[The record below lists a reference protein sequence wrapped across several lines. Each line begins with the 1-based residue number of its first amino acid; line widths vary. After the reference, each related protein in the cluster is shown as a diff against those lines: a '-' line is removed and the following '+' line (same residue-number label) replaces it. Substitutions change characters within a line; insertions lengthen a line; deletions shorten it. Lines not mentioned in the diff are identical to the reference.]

1 MKQGKLVDAITD
13 LDADILD
20 RYFIMKNDLKINN
33 KSKSRIL
40 IRWVAVAAC
49 IALIIGAVI
58 ALPMLTRNPSD
69 KPMEVTT
76 TLKDNGNSDP
86 PIVQLSYT
94 AKDIAKFFDD
104 QRAAEGTNAYTKVY
118 VSESK
123 YLLINELPSDEYLG
137 IYGYGSGSKLSESEL
152 KKFIDKN
159 LIPLASSAGIPIP
172 EYEIERDE
180 RSGNTYLSVYI
191 SDPTRKYYV
200 IAEQNQ
206 TQTMI
211 SLEMPNQSNNHIVLD
226 QEAIQID
233 QRKSDEDIISSIQ
246 STKNKLFE
254 IFGRSFSD
262 VKILRSFNSN
272 SEHGTTSVAAI
283 FYDESAHPLNRTQRI
298 PVSDFIYVLFDNFAN
313 TPGETESEDVLFAT
327 SIRYFESRIDVSEE
341 YSLVEN
347 TKIISL
353 EEAEKLLCSGYV
365 FGGHTCPLCMADQE
379 KISFEEYDFVDIEYV
394 FDYSEDGLTPTIGI
408 PFYAFYKKI
417 GNSKNSN
424 EIYAKTYVAA
434 IEVSGY
440 EEYFESQKNSHK
452 QS

>member
-1 MKQGKLVDAITD
+1 MTNKEFLVEFGNIDPELIEA
-13 LDADILD
+13 AAPAPKVRKKSNILV
-20 RYFIMKNDLKINN
+20 KWTAL
-33 KSKSRIL
+33 
-40 IRWVAVAAC
+40 AAC
-49 IALIIGAVI
+49 IALIISAVI

-76 TLKDNGNSDP
+76 TPKDNGNSDP

-94 AKDIAKFFDD
+94 AKDIAKFFDG

-123 YLLINELPSDEYLG
+123 YLLIDELPSDGHLG
-137 IYGYGSGSKLSESEL
+137 IYGHGSGMELSEAEFQ
-152 KKFIDKN
+152 KFINKN
-159 LIPLASSAGIPIP
+159 LVPLASSAGILIP
-172 EYEIERDE
+172 EYEIKKSD
-180 RSGNTYLSVYI
+180 RSGNAYLSVYI
-191 SDPTRKYYV
+191 SDPSRKYYV

-206 TQTMI
+206 TQSMV
-211 SLEMPNQSNNHIVLD
+211 SLEMPNQSNNHIILD
-226 QEAIQID
+226 GEAIQID
-233 QRKSDEDIISSIQ
+233 QRNSNEDIISSIQ

-272 SEHGTTSVAAI
+272 SEHGATSVVAI
-283 FYDESAHPLNRTQRI
+283 FYDKNAHPLNRTQRI

-313 TPGETESEDVLFAT
+313 TSDEIESDDILFAT
-327 SIRYFESRIDVSEE
+327 SIRYYESRVDVSKK
-341 YSLVEN
+341 YSPIDGY
-347 TKIISL
+347 TKTISL
-353 EEAEKLLCSGYV
+353 EEAEKLLYLGYV

-394 FDYSEDGLTPTIGI
+394 FKYSEDGVTPTIGI

-417 GNSKNSN
+417 GNSENSN

-440 EEYFESQKNSHK
+440 EEYFESQKNLHN
-452 QS
+452 QN